1 MHRDPQRTKDR
12 ILAAAL
18 KEFSAKGF
26 TGARVDA
33 IARRARVNKRMLYHY
48 FGNKEGLFR
57 EILHRKVA
65 EKHHLFRTSPG
76 DPAEKLAHYYEM
88 ACHDVDWVRLVEWE
102 ALTAGSKRVIA
113 EDDRRQAFEESV
125 GAIRRAQ
132 ADGHLSDE
140 LDPEQLLLSFMALT
154 SYPLAFPQHA
164 RLVTGLSPSDPEFRK
179 KRSEFLHS
187 LAEHLR
193 PRSRRSPQQ

>member
-1 MHRDPQRTKDR
+1 MQRDPQRTKDR

-26 TGARVDA
+26 AGARVDA
-33 IARRARVNKRMLYHY
+33 IARRARVNKRRLYHY
-48 FGNKEGLFR
+48 VGNKEGLFR

-76 DPAEKLAHYYEM
+76 DPAEKLAHYYDM

-102 ALTAGSKRVIA
+102 ALTTGSKKVIA
-113 EDDRRQAFEESV
+113 EEDRRQAFAESV
-125 GAIRRAQ
+125 EAIRRAQ
-132 ADGHLSDE
+132 VEGRLSE
-140 LDPEQLLLSFMALT
+140 RLEPEQLLLSFIALT

-164 RLVTGLSPSDPEFRK
+164 RLVTGLSPTDPEFQK
-179 KRSEFLHS
+179 KRSEFLHA

-193 PRSRRSPQQ
+193 PAPRPSTQQ